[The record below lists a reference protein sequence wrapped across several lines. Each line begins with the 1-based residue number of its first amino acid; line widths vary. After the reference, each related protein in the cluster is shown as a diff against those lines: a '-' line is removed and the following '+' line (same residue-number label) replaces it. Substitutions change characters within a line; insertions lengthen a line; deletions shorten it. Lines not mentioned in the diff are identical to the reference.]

1 MIEIKEKA
9 LCTGCSA
16 CSSVCSK
23 SSISMQEDDEGFDY
37 PIVDAVTCINCHLC
51 EKICPVT
58 LPQPKSEATYT
69 ICIQNKDERVRSRSS
84 AGGVIGAVYQ
94 AVFQLG
100 GIVYGVGFDE
110 GNMVRFM
117 KAETLEEC
125 FRLKLFTSKYV
136 PAELDNVLSKVKA
149 DLDTE
154 RIVCFVGLPCQV
166 AGLHSFLR
174 HEYENLWLIDLTC
187 YGVPSR
193 KLYREYLEYLENT
206 YHEKITDVRFRDKS
220 FGYMAQTMSVELK
233 SGKVKSQNCAVKS
246 YLRCF
251 FKDIASRPSC
261 YECHFKT
268 VDRVSDIT
276 VGDMKSIYKFV
287 QSMDDD
293 LGTTVLYVHSE
304 KGKKILD
311 AIDDQVRFA
320 EVPLEGV
327 LNTSGK
333 KMVSCPKQNPERV
346 AFFSEIDNL
355 SYEMLV
361 KKYCPP
367 DISEYIASMIKGV
380 LKVTG
385 LNRTGVLKAIKRRKD
400 CLNDK

>member
-1 MIEIKEKA
+1 MIEVKERVS
-9 LCTGCSA
+9 CTGCSA
-16 CSSVCSK
+16 CTSVCPK
-23 SSISMQEDDEGFDY
+23 GCILMQEDAEGFDY
-37 PIVDAVTCINCHLC
+37 PVIDSTNCIDCHLC
-51 EKICPVT
+51 EKICPISQ
-58 LPQPKSEATYT
+58 PQLSASNTFT
-69 ICIQNKDERVRSRSS
+69 VCVQNKDERVRSKSS

-94 AVFQLG
+94 AVFQRG
-100 GIVYGVGFDE
+100 GIVYGAGFDE
-110 GNMVRFM
+110 NNMVRFM

-125 FRLKLFTSKYV
+125 FQKKLFASKYA
-136 PAELDNVLSKVKA
+136 PAELDNVLAKVKA
-149 DLDTE
+149 DLDAE
-154 RIVCFVGLPCQV
+154 RIVCFAGLPCQV

-187 YGVPSR
+187 YGIPSR
-193 KLYREYLEYLENT
+193 KLYRRYLEYLEKT
-206 YHEKITDVRFRDKS
+206 YHERISDVRFRDKS
-220 FGYMAQTMSVELK
+220 FGYAAPTMSIELK

-287 QSMDDD
+287 PSMDDD

-304 KGKKILD
+304 KGKKI
-311 AIDDQVRFA
+311 IDIIEHQVRSA
-320 EVPLEGV
+320 KVPLEGV
-327 LNTSGK
+327 VSTSGK
-333 KMVSCPKQNPERV
+333 KMVSCPKQNPKRV

-355 SYEMLV
+355 SYAKLV

-367 DISEYIASMIKGV
+367 DISEYIANTTKGV
-380 LKVTG
+380 LKATG
-385 LNRTGVLKAIKRRKD
+385 LNKTGLLKVIKRR
-400 CLNDK
+400 